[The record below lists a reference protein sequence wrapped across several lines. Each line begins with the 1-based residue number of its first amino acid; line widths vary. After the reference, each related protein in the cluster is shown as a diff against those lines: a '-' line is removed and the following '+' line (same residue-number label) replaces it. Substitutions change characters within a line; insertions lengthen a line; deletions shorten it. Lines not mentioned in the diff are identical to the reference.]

1 MNPKTILAT
10 VIFLMVFTDVSTL
23 FKTKYKSTLQN
34 IFLIFS
40 SQLSNL
46 FTIMCSNI
54 ANGTNNTLRDA
65 CIGCFQSAI
74 VASNNQPSVA
84 SIVACATMY
93 LINTNYSS
101 CFNLPTVP
109 PPTTTTPRPTSPTT
123 MTTTTTTTTTTTRPP
138 TTTTTATTTTRP
150 PTTPTTPP
158 PTTTP
163 GIDPRLKRS
172 LNININCDTG
182 YCGYVQCI
190 RSVNANL
197 LIAGCYR
204 EARIGNN
211 ATFPNQQVN
220 LYKNITSCILAK
232 SRCSSINPISGQP
245 QNGRYTTQVS
255 SKFGTTTTAYYYTL
269 QISSNGELRII
280 GLPSSISIQ
289 QDFCGTNTNLVES
302 SWNSFVC

>member
-10 VIFLMVFTDVSTL
+10 VIFLMVFTDVSTI
-23 FKTKYKSTLQN
+23 FKTKYKTVQCPN
-34 IFLIFS
+34 YN

-93 LINTNYSS
+93 LINTNYST

-109 PPTTTTPRPTSPTT
+109 PATTTTARPV
-123 MTTTTTTTTTTTRPP
+123 TTTTAA

-158 PTTTP
+158 PTTTTP

-197 LIAGCYR
+197 
-204 EARIGNN
+204 
-211 ATFPNQQVN
+211 
-220 LYKNITSCILAK
+220 
-232 SRCSSINPISGQP
+232 
-245 QNGRYTTQVS
+245 
-255 SKFGTTTTAYYYTL
+255 
-269 QISSNGELRII
+269 
-280 GLPSSISIQ
+280 
-289 QDFCGTNTNLVES
+289 
-302 SWNSFVC
+302 